1 MLLACAHSSVNLLHD
16 GWMKCR
22 RPKKEDES
30 IDLQFYGNETS
41 SECFEMILDFMLMDL
56 SANIERGFVWLF
68 EAQREQLK
76 LLN

>member
-41 SECFEMILDFMLMDL
+41 SECFEMILDFMLIRDG
-56 SANIERGFVWLF
+56 SFSKHRTRICVAF
-68 EAQREQLK
+68 
-76 LLN
+76 